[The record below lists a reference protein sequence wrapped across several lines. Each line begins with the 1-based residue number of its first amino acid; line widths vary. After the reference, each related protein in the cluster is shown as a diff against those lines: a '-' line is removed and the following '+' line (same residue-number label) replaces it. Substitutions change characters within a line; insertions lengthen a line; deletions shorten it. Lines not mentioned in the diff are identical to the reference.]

1 MKLTSFAALASVLA
15 AGVTAEAEH
24 RKERLEKAAK
34 VVRDEARAVIGTYQ
48 EAAGPFGEWP
58 PLADRTLETN
68 TENTPGLVT
77 GEMRDSIN
85 THVEGDEAQIGSN
98 DPKLLWFE
106 LGTVGPGDHVQPP
119 RSVLGASVIH
129 TEKEIVAI
137 LGHGT
142 ARTLIGGGNEQEF

>member
-15 AGVTAEAEH
+15 AGVAAEAEG

-34 VVRDEARAVIGTYQ
+34 AVQTEARAVIGEYQ
-48 EAAGPFGEWP
+48 EAAGPFAKWA

-77 GEMRDSIN
+77 GEMRDSIA
-85 THVEGDEAQIGSN
+85 THVDGDEAQIGSN

-119 RSVLGASVIH
+119 RSVLGVAAIH
-129 TEKEIVAI
+129 SEKAIVEL

-142 ARTLIGGGNEQEF
+142 ARTLTGGGTNKEF